1 MSITHHPDDSTLMSY
16 AAGSLPGA
24 LAAVTAAHL
33 AICQRCRDEL
43 AVMELMG
50 GALLADLPGIALRR
64 SEPAAPSMTPGRPS
78 GAQPPQVA
86 EVPLPLVNLI
96 GGDLQSVR
104 WRWLSRGVWV
114 RRLPIAGEGLL
125 HLFKGKPGARLPNHG
140 HLGSEL
146 TLVLRGTL
154 EDSTGNYRRGDVCD
168 LDEAVEH
175 TPISGPEGC
184 ICVVAQDRPV
194 RFRSLMARLARPW
207 HGM

>member
-16 AAGSLPGA
+16 AAGALPGA

-33 AICQRCRDEL
+33 ALCERCRDEL

-50 GALLADLPGIALRR
+50 GALLADLPGVALRR
-64 SEPAAPSMTPGRPS
+64 PEPAAPGVTPSHRRGAEPS
-78 GAQPPQVA
+78 QAA
-86 EVPLPLVNLI
+86 EVPPPLATLI
-96 GGDLQSVR
+96 GDDLQSVR
-104 WRWLSRGVWV
+104 WRWLSRGIWV
-114 RRLPIAGEGLL
+114 KRLPITGEGLL
-125 HLFKGKPGARLPNHG
+125 HAFKGKPGARLPNHG

-154 EDSTGNYRRGDVCD
+154 EDSTGCYRRGDVCD

-175 TPISGPEGC
+175 TPIAGPEGC
-184 ICVVAQDRPV
+184 ICVVAQDRPI